1 MISDYRGNDI
11 CAFAVRHT
19 LAPGVPFEKIGV
31 FGCTRSHCHR
41 ASVGNPA
48 AQQKSR
54 RGSQQSVE
62 VAHHLEHR
70 RVSLCVHLSETTGM
84 CDMRRKQHVRGFRVC
99 VHARLCVCVCVC
111 VCVCARVCVGV
122 CVCVRVC
129 VRAHVCV
136 CGLGKGCESQKV
148 TFVIS
153 EGVLA
158 LIKASYAPLHA
169 ATLRYSRPT
178 STTSKMAEFD
188 AAQSPCRDALI
199 RSPHAS

>member
-1 MISDYRGNDI
+1 MQ
-11 CAFAVRHT
+11 RHS
-19 LAPGVPFEKIGV
+19 GESCNKQ
-31 FGCTRSHCHR
+31 R
-41 ASVGNPA
+41 ATNN
-48 AQQKSR
+48 AQQTTRNKQR
-54 RGSQQSVE
+54 ATNNAQQI
-62 VAHHLEHR
+62 
-70 RVSLCVHLSETTGM
+70 TP
-84 CDMRRKQHVRGFRVC
+84 Q
-99 VHARLCVCVCVC
+99 ARAATRMYVCVCVHVCTCEYVRECSVVVASPATKNAQQRTTEARAVTRMC
-111 VCVCARVCVGV
+111 VCVCA
-122 CVCVRVC
+122 
-129 VRAHVCV
+129 HVCM